1 MDLISISRPIQ
12 RYEVESEKDKFNWM
26 ILDEYLG
33 LAKQYNL
40 KMKLLWFGKNSGGD
54 VQWLGNPSRKSDAF
68 KNT

>member
-1 MDLISISRPIQ
+1 
-12 RYEVESEKDKFNWM
+12 M